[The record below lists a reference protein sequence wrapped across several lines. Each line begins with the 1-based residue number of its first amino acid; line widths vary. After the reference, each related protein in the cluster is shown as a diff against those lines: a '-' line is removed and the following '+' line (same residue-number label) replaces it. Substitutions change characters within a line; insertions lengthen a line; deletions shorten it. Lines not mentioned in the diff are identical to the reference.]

1 MSQLTPKK
9 DTVRVVEVGP
19 RDGLQSRGIQLS
31 IEQRREWIE
40 KLIASGVREI
50 EAGAFVR
57 PDRVPAMADSDAL
70 FLLLGD
76 VTPVHLWALVPNRIG
91 GQRAVAAG
99 AKHLAFFTAA
109 SETFSQ
115 QNSGCSIDQSLQHL
129 QQLRLPPLDL
139 PLRGYLS
146 CCFGCPYEGAIDAEQ
161 VLQRSI
167 ALISG
172 GAEEIVI
179 SDTTGIATAQAVTT
193 LIDRLTS
200 EIPIEKISLP
210 LHDTH
215 GSALEC
221 VRAGLDAGVRSFDGS
236 AGGLGGC
243 PFAPGARGNVATED
257 LLEVLQQQGFDSGID
272 REALIESSL
281 WLERCLGE
289 ELPAQSLVNRR

>member
-1 MSQLTPKK
+1 MSVPATQKPA
-9 DTVRVVEVGP
+9 VRVVEVGP

-31 IEQRREWIE
+31 IEQRVEWIR
-40 KLIASGVREI
+40 KLIAAGIGEI

-57 PDRVPAMADSDAL
+57 PDRVPAMADSDQL

-76 VTPVHLWALVPNRIG
+76 VTPVKLWALIPNPKG
-91 GQRAVAAG
+91 AQRAVASG

-115 QNSGCSIDQSLQHL
+115 QNSGCSIDQSLHHFR
-129 QQLRLPPLDL
+129 QLRSEASDV

-146 CCFGCPYEGAIDAEQ
+146 CSFGCPYEGVIDPDQ
-161 VLQRSI
+161 VLLRSL
-167 ALISG
+167 ALLRD
-172 GAEEIVI
+172 GADEIVI

-193 LIDRLTS
+193 LIARLATDL
-200 EIPIEKISLP
+200 PIEKISLH

-215 GSALEC
+215 GSALDC
-221 VRAGLDAGVRSFDGS
+221 ARAGLDAGIRSFDAS

-257 LLEVLQQQGFDSGID
+257 LLEVLEQQGFESGID
-272 REALIESSL
+272 RPTLIETSL

-289 ELPAQSLVNRR
+289 ELPARSLVDRR